1 MSFQAIIVENQV
13 TGYTYEVVEDGVVSI
28 YTFDANYE
36 LIGTSIEDDAAG
48 TTFSNLIEEVDG
60 GGTVESGSQ
69 IEGDYSIRYKSLYTV
84 NQRVAQRFYDGR
96 IVLVGDACHI
106 NNPLGGMGMNGGIHD
121 AYDLASRLIR
131 VMRSEEEYLAEF
143 EKYDV
148 VRRSL
153 ASRFVQE
160 HTIANKAVME
170 STDPDIQ
177 KSRQALLM
185 KTAADPALAKDFMM
199 ERSMIN
205 SVRETMGKI

>member
-1 MSFQAIIVENQV
+1 
-13 TGYTYEVVEDGVVSI
+13 
-28 YTFDANYE
+28 
-36 LIGTSIEDDAAG
+36 
-48 TTFSNLIEEVDG
+48 
-60 GGTVESGSQ
+60 
-69 IEGDYSIRYKSLYTV
+69 
-84 NQRVAQRFYDGR
+84 
-96 IVLVGDACHI
+96 
-106 NNPLGGMGMNGGIHD
+106 MNGGIHD

-131 VMRSEEEYLAEF
+131 VIRGEANYVTEF
-143 EKYDV
+143 EKYDL

-177 KSRQALLM
+177 KSRQAHLM
-185 KTAADPALAKDFMM
+185 KTAADPILAKEFMM

>member
-1 MSFQAIIVENQV
+1 
-13 TGYTYEVVEDGVVSI
+13 
-28 YTFDANYE
+28 
-36 LIGTSIEDDAAG
+36 
-48 TTFSNLIEEVDG
+48 
-60 GGTVESGSQ
+60 
-69 IEGDYSIRYKSLYTV
+69 
-84 NQRVAQRFYDGR
+84 
-96 IVLVGDACHI
+96 LVGDACHI

-121 AYDLASRLIR
+121 AYDLAPRLIR
-131 VMRSEEEYLAEF
+131 VIRGEADYLSEF
-143 EKYDV
+143 ETYDS

-177 KSRQALLM
+177 KSRQAHLM
-185 KTAADPALAKDFMM
+185 KTAADPILAKEFMM